1 MLWNRISSK
10 SATGTG
16 VAERE
21 NVTPRVNRCHLIFLR
36 STPFLMMLMALVL
49 GGILA
54 GATSA
59 PLWRIGR
66 AVIEWRPTT
75 PGQAPAGQ
83 RVAVLKLSLRNEGAA
98 GNLPVQIFGRWA
110 MQPQPPQHG
119 FTLLGSYVQ
128 EVALKQT
135 AILEAGLAPLRM
147 IPPGKPVLELVVTT
161 GGNET
166 DRKTIRLE

>member
-1 MLWNRISSK
+1 MLWNRIFSK
-10 SATGTG
+10 SASGTA
-16 VAERE
+16 VAEGE
-21 NVTPRVNRCHLIFLR
+21 NVTPRANRCYLIFLR
-36 STPFLMMLMALVL
+36 SIPLLMMLLALVL
-49 GGILA
+49 GAMIVA
-54 GATSA
+54 ATTT

-66 AVIEWRPTT
+66 AVIEWRPTV

-83 RVAVLKLSLRNEGAA
+83 RIAVLKLSLRNEGVA